1 MERTPESILQT
12 LRDFK
17 PDMRRTYSDAD
28 PLPSWAL
35 YFNSEERCWA
45 LTEPAQ
51 LILDLYKTNP
61 NLDAL
66 QTDLHA
72 WATATYGPQTMERRG
87 LILGEEVGEVQRV
100 ILKTAE
106 GTRPSTRGD
115 LGEELAQLV
124 VAILVTAEMAGIRLA
139 SILPRVIAKLKSR
152 TVERD
157 PAPAGGSSD
166 PR

>member
-1 MERTPESILQT
+1 MERTPESILQA
-12 LRDFK
+12 LRDFN
-17 PDMRRTYSDAD
+17 PTAPRGTLHD
-28 PLPSWAL
+28 PLPSWAV
-35 YFNSEERCWA
+35 YFDSMAGAWA

-51 LILDLYKTNP
+51 IILDLYKTGP

-87 LILGEEVGEVQRV
+87 LVLGEEVGEVQRV

-115 LGEELAQLV
+115 LGEELAQLI
-124 VAILVTAEMAGIRLA
+124 VAILVTAELGGIKL
-139 SILPRVIAKLKSR
+139 SSVLPRVIAKLKAR

-157 PAPAGGSSD
+157 PAPAGRSCD

>member
-1 MERTPESILQT
+1 MERTPESILQA

-17 PDMRRTYSDAD
+17 PTAPRGTLDHDT
-28 PLPSWAL
+28 LPSWAL
-35 YFNSEERCWA
+35 YFDSMAGAWA

-51 LILDLYKTNP
+51 VILDLHKTSLG
-61 NLDAL
+61 LDAL

-87 LILGEEVGEVQRV
+87 LVLGEEVGEVQRV

-115 LGEELAQLV
+115 LGEELAQLI
-124 VAILVTAEMAGIRLA
+124 VAILVTAETAGIRLA
-139 SILPRVIAKLKSR
+139 SVLPRVIAKLKAR

-157 PAPAGGSSD
+157 PAHAGRSGD